1 MLAKK
6 ELTAKNHNVDQTV
19 QPSWTALN
27 PHLEKLNQ
35 NGPNVCVGSNLVAV
49 AAFITYSQPVLL
61 PYLHVLTR
69 SQMVKK
75 VQRMLEG
82 FMPHV
87 LLTFW

>member
-1 MLAKK
+1 MVIKLSNHPEQVAI
-6 ELTAKNHNVDQTV
+6 LIQKNWID
-19 QPSWTALN
+19 
-27 PHLEKLNQ
+27 
-35 NGPNVCVGSNLVAV
+35 VCVGSNLVAV

-61 PYLHVLTR
+61 TYLHVLTH
-69 SQMVKK
+69 SQMIKK